1 MARVLVTG
9 GAGFVGSHLVRAL
22 LSRGDE
28 VVVIDN
34 FETGQRENLEGLPRP
49 IRLVEGSIADPAAVD
64 EALDGVELVLHQAAL
79 PSVPKSVE
87 RPLDTHEANIVGT
100 LQLLEGC
107 RRAGVRRLVYAASS
121 SAYGDHDADRKHE
134 ALEPRPKSPYAVQ
147 KLCGEH
153 YVRVWGPLYGME
165 TVALRFFNVFGP
177 RQDPSSPY
185 SGVVSL
191 FLDALRAGRTCT
203 LHGGGDQTR
212 DFIAVADV
220 VRAVVLAGTAAVASG
235 SVCNVARGEGTS
247 VRALH
252 DCLARLLGVD
262 ATPTVTP
269 ARDGDIKHSVA
280 RVQRAAELLGFRAAL
295 SVPEG
300 LAALL

>member
-1 MARVLVTG
+1 MRALVTG
-9 GAGFVGSHLVRAL
+9 GAGFIGSHLVEAL
-22 LSRGDE
+22 VARGDE
-28 VVVIDN
+28 VIVLDDLS
-34 FETGQRENLEGLPRP
+34 TGHRANLAAVADRVPLR
-49 IRLVEGSIADPAAVD
+49 VGSIVDRAAARAAAEGCEAVYHLAAVASVPRTIED
-64 EALDGVELVLHQAAL
+64 PVGSNAVNLTGTIEVLEAARAAGARRVVFASSAAIYGDAAAL
-79 PSVPKSVE
+79 PVDE
-87 RPLDTHEANIVGT
+87 
-100 LQLLEGC
+100 
-107 RRAGVRRLVYAASS
+107 
-121 SAYGDHDADRKHE
+121 DAF
-134 ALEPRPKSPYAVQ
+134 PRPASPYAVQ